1 MAINKEEIR
10 ELPDIQKPL
19 LLFKNLKTD
28 LDKLKSQI
36 NNLNKVKLSSKLL
49 RGISLKKGDLPT
61 GKILEFTGSRL
72 SQSLKNTRAKEISER
87 LHKHPEDSK
96 SRLELV
102 EMFLQEAEGSS
113 LQIARDAFLLV
124 MQEVEKPMISTQKIN
139 MALTV
144 QTIYLEKLKKFLH
157 DDLTKTESKI
167 SDFKIHEQRIE
178 KKRYFNS
185 IKGDG
190 NVDTILEKQQQRLR
204 GEVDFIQKC
213 VELLKTEP
221 ISTVYELNLNKS
233 KTEKIIPFGDLKNG
247 FDPMLRR
254 LVFLPLAQENMELMF
269 EILHRL
275 ESKNPLVGYH
285 QAKMHDVLAQIQL
298 VIASVVNEPEPRKK
312 GFEQLSKAMKAIS
325 SAVKLVGDI
334 PEKAV
339 EKAAVHRFGHL
350 CYTIHRSYRS
360 YDIPVPGDHL
370 QRMQKA
376 VSLLEPI
383 AADPKIQKIQA
394 KLLYVLSEEK

>member
-144 QTIYLEKLKKFLH
+144 QTIYFEKLKKFLH
-157 DDLTKTESKI
+157 DDLTETESK
-167 SDFKIHEQRIE
+167 
-178 KKRYFNS
+178 

-233 KTEKIIPFGDLKNG
+233 KTENIIPFGDLKNG

-312 GFEQLSKAMKAIS
+312 GFEQLSKAMKAIGG
-325 SAVKLVGDI
+325 AVKLVGDI

-360 YDIPVPGDHL
+360 HDIPVPGDHL

-383 AADPKIQKIQA
+383 AADPKIQKIQT

>member
-144 QTIYLEKLKKFLH
+144 QTIYFEKLKKFLH
-157 DDLTKTESKI
+157 DDLTETESK
-167 SDFKIHEQRIE
+167 
-178 KKRYFNS
+178 

-312 GFEQLSKAMKAIS
+312 GFEQLSKAMKAIGG
-325 SAVKLVGDI
+325 AVKLVGDI

-360 YDIPVPGDHL
+360 HDIPVPGDHL

-383 AADPKIQKIQA
+383 AADPKFQKIQT

>member
-144 QTIYLEKLKKFLH
+144 QTIYFEKLKKFLH
-157 DDLTKTESKI
+157 DDLTETESK
-167 SDFKIHEQRIE
+167 
-178 KKRYFNS
+178 

-312 GFEQLSKAMKAIS
+312 GFEQLSKAMKAIGG
-325 SAVKLVGDI
+325 AVKLVGDI

-383 AADPKIQKIQA
+383 AADPKIQKIQT

>member
-102 EMFLQEAEGSS
+102 EMFLLEAEGSS

-144 QTIYLEKLKKFLH
+144 QTIYFEKLKKFLH
-157 DDLTKTESKI
+157 DDLTETESK
-167 SDFKIHEQRIE
+167 
-178 KKRYFNS
+178 

-312 GFEQLSKAMKAIS
+312 GFEQLSKAMKAIGG
-325 SAVKLVGDI
+325 AVKLVGDI

-360 YDIPVPGDHL
+360 HDIPVPGDHL

-383 AADPKIQKIQA
+383 AADPKFQKIQT

>member
-144 QTIYLEKLKKFLH
+144 QTIYFEKLKKFLH
-157 DDLTKTESKI
+157 DDLTETESK
-167 SDFKIHEQRIE
+167 
-178 KKRYFNS
+178 

-312 GFEQLSKAMKAIS
+312 GFEQLSKAMKAIGG
-325 SAVKLVGDI
+325 AVKLVGDI

-376 VSLLEPI
+376 VSLLKPI
-383 AADPKIQKIQA
+383 AADPKIQKIQT

>member
-144 QTIYLEKLKKFLH
+144 QTIYFEKLKKFLH
-157 DDLTKTESKI
+157 DDLTETESK
-167 SDFKIHEQRIE
+167 
-178 KKRYFNS
+178 

-312 GFEQLSKAMKAIS
+312 GFEQLSKAMKAIGG
-325 SAVKLVGDI
+325 AVKLVGDI

>member
-102 EMFLQEAEGSS
+102 EMFLLEAEGSS

-144 QTIYLEKLKKFLH
+144 QTIYFEKLKKFLH
-157 DDLTKTESKI
+157 DDLTETESK
-167 SDFKIHEQRIE
+167 
-178 KKRYFNS
+178 

-298 VIASVVNEPEPRKK
+298 VIASVVKNRNREKK
-312 GFEQLSKAMKAIS
+312 DLSS
-325 SAVKLVGDI
+325 FQKL
-334 PEKAV
+334 
-339 EKAAVHRFGHL
+339 
-350 CYTIHRSYRS
+350 
-360 YDIPVPGDHL
+360 
-370 QRMQKA
+370 
-376 VSLLEPI
+376 
-383 AADPKIQKIQA
+383 
-394 KLLYVLSEEK
+394 

>member
-36 NNLNKVKLSSKLL
+36 NNLNKEKLSSKLL

-144 QTIYLEKLKKFLH
+144 QTIYFEKLKKFLH
-157 DDLTKTESKI
+157 DDLTETESK
-167 SDFKIHEQRIE
+167 
-178 KKRYFNS
+178 

-247 FDPMLRR
+247 FDPMLRS

-312 GFEQLSKAMKAIS
+312 GFEQLSKAMKAIGG
-325 SAVKLVGDI
+325 AVKLVGDI

-360 YDIPVPGDHL
+360 HDIPVPGDHL

>member
-144 QTIYLEKLKKFLH
+144 QTIYFEKLKKFLH
-157 DDLTKTESKI
+157 DDLTETESK
-167 SDFKIHEQRIE
+167 
-178 KKRYFNS
+178 

-312 GFEQLSKAMKAIS
+312 GFEQLSKAMKAIGG
-325 SAVKLVGDI
+325 AVKLVGDI

-360 YDIPVPGDHL
+360 HDIPVPGDHL

-383 AADPKIQKIQA
+383 AADPKIQKIQT

>member
-139 MALTV
+139 IALTV
-144 QTIYLEKLKKFLH
+144 QTIYFEKLKKFLH
-157 DDLTKTESKI
+157 DDLTETESK
-167 SDFKIHEQRIE
+167 
-178 KKRYFNS
+178 

-312 GFEQLSKAMKAIS
+312 GFEQLSKAMKAIGG
-325 SAVKLVGDI
+325 AVKLVGDI

-360 YDIPVPGDHL
+360 HDIPVPGDHL

>member
-157 DDLTKTESKI
+157 DDLTETESK
-167 SDFKIHEQRIE
+167 
-178 KKRYFNS
+178 

-312 GFEQLSKAMKAIS
+312 GFEQLSKAMKAIGG
-325 SAVKLVGDI
+325 AVKLVGDI

-360 YDIPVPGDHL
+360 HDIPVPGDHL

-383 AADPKIQKIQA
+383 AADPKIQKIQT

>member
-28 LDKLKSQI
+28 LGKLKSQI

-144 QTIYLEKLKKFLH
+144 QTIYFEKLKKFLH
-157 DDLTKTESKI
+157 DDLTETESK
-167 SDFKIHEQRIE
+167 
-178 KKRYFNS
+178 

-312 GFEQLSKAMKAIS
+312 GFEQLSKAMKAIGG
-325 SAVKLVGDI
+325 AVKLVGDI

-383 AADPKIQKIQA
+383 AADPKIQKIQT